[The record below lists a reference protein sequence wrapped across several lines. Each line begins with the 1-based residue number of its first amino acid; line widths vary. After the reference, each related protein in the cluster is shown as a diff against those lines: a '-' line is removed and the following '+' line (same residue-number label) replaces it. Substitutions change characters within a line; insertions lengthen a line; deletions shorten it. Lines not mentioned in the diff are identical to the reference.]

1 MFSTS
6 HFMSK
11 DLASSSEV
19 EWLAQ
24 PSQTILNRS
33 YPKSL
38 GTVRPRESG
47 HILKEIY
54 EIHVI

>member
-1 MFSTS
+1 
-6 HFMSK
+6 MSK